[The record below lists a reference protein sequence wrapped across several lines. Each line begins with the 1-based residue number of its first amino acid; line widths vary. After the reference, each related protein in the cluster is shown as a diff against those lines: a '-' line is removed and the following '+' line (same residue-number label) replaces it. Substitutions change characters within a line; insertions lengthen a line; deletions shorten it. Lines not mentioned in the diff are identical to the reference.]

1 MAFYNRVILPNL
13 IDSSCK
19 QGPIMKQRSKIVP
32 EAEGVVAEIGMGAAP
47 NLQFYDPGKVKALI
61 GIEPNPGMRKKAGRA
76 IEGQPIPIELVE
88 GFAENLPLETGQ
100 ADTVVLT
107 YTLCS
112 LPDVPGAFS
121 EIRRILKPGGKL
133 LVLEHGA
140 APDADVFKWQ
150 RRLEPVWKLIG
161 GGCHLTRPIDKMVEA
176 GGFRFDH
183 LVTEYVKKT
192 PKFVGYDY
200 TGVARPA

>member
-1 MAFYNRVILPNL
+1 MAFYDRFILPNL

-47 NLQFYDPGKVKALI
+47 NLRFYDPGKVKALI
-61 GIEPNPGMRKKAGRA
+61 GIEPNAGMRKKARRA
-76 IEGQPIPIELVE
+76 INGQAIPIELVE
-88 GFAENLPLETGQ
+88 GFAENMPLENGQ

-140 APDADVFKWQ
+140 APDADVYKWQ
-150 RRLEPVWKLIG
+150 RRLEPVWKMIG

-176 GGFRFDH
+176 GGFRFDS

-200 TGVARPA
+200 TGIARVA